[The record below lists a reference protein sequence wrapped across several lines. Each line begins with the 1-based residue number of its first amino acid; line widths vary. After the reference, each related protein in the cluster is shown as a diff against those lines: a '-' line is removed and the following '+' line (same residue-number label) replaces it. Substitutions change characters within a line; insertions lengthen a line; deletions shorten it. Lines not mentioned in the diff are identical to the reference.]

1 MSFDKDWVTTEEGNR
16 EFIFWLCDLT
26 EKASK
31 DVNIPM
37 EVDKFGSVLVTI
49 TLEDNDYPK
58 SLRKL
63 KDFDK
68 LPKDAKILIEVRD
81 PILEMITNLAIAR
94 QNAVSQN
101 IELAYSNE
109 ELFSR
114 IEELVIQYL
123 MRCAQKAKSSAIE
136 QLKEIKNFKIEKT
149 DFGYNIVPIGEDTAG
164 GKLGNKLKKVFTKI
178 KKFFVDYSVEIFCSI
193 YVLIYAFLIIQIIQ
207 ILFV

>member
-63 KDFDK
+63 KDFNK
-68 LPKDAKILIEVRD
+68 LPKNTKVAIEVRD
-81 PILEMITNLAIAR
+81 PILEMITNLATAR

-101 IELAYSNE
+101 IELAYSDE

-149 DFGYNIVPIGEDTAG
+149 DFGYNIVPIGEDTAD
-164 GKLGNKLKKVFTKI
+164 GKFGNKLKKVFKKI

>member
-37 EVDKFGSVLVTI
+37 EVDKFGIVLVTI

-63 KDFDK
+63 KDFNK
-68 LPKDAKILIEVRD
+68 LPKNTKIAIEVRD
-81 PILEMITNLAIAR
+81 PILEMITNLATAR

-101 IELAYSNE
+101 IELAYSDE

-123 MRCAQKAKSSAIE
+123 TRCAQKAKSSAIE

-149 DFGYNIVPIGEDTAG
+149 DFGYNIVPIGEDTAD
-164 GKLGNKLKKVFTKI
+164 GKFGNKLKKVFKKI

>member
-37 EVDKFGSVLVTI
+37 EVDKFGIVLVTI

-63 KDFDK
+63 KDFNK
-68 LPKDAKILIEVRD
+68 LPKNTKIAIEVRD
-81 PILEMITNLAIAR
+81 PILEMITNLATAR

-101 IELAYSNE
+101 IELAYSDE

-123 MRCAQKAKSSAIE
+123 MRCAQKAKSSTIE

-149 DFGYNIVPIGEDTAG
+149 DFGYNIVPIGEDTAD
-164 GKLGNKLKKVFTKI
+164 GKFGNKLKKVFKKI

>member
-101 IELAYSNE
+101 IELAYSDE

-136 QLKEIKNFKIEKT
+136 QLKEVKKFKIEKT
-149 DFGYNIVPIGEDTAG
+149 NFGYNIVPIGEDTAD

-178 KKFFVDYSVEIFCSI
+178 KKFFVDYLPEIFGAL
-193 YVLIYAFLIIQIIQ
+193 YVLIYGFL
-207 ILFV
+207 LFVFIRAFFV

>member
-81 PILEMITNLAIAR
+81 PILEMITNLATAR

-101 IELAYSNE
+101 IELAYSDE

-123 MRCAQKAKSSAIE
+123 IRCAQKAKENAIK
-136 QLKEIKNFKIEKT
+136 QLSEIKKFKIEKA
-149 DFGYNIVPIGEDTAG
+149 DFGYNIVPIGEDTAD

>member
-63 KDFDK
+63 KDFNK
-68 LPKDAKILIEVRD
+68 LPKNTKVTIEVRD
-81 PILEMITNLAIAR
+81 PILEMITNLATAR

-101 IELAYSNE
+101 IELAYSDE

-136 QLKEIKNFKIEKT
+136 QLKEVKKFKIEKT
-149 DFGYNIVPIGEDTAG
+149 NFGYNIVPIGEDTAD
-164 GKLGNKLKKVFTKI
+164 GKLGNKLKNSLLI
-178 KKFFVDYSVEIFCSI
+178 MLLKFFVPFM
-193 YVLIYAFLIIQIIQ
+193 F
-207 ILFV
+207 

>member
-63 KDFDK
+63 KDFNK
-68 LPKDAKILIEVRD
+68 LPKNTKVTIEVRD
-81 PILEMITNLAIAR
+81 PILEMITNLATAR

-101 IELAYSNE
+101 IELAYSDE

-123 MRCAQKAKSSAIE
+123 MRCAQEAKSSAIE
-136 QLKEIKNFKIEKT
+136 QLKEVKKFKIEKT
-149 DFGYNIVPIGEDTAG
+149 NFGYNIVPIGEDTAD

>member
-63 KDFDK
+63 KDFNK
-68 LPKDAKILIEVRD
+68 LPKNTKVAIEVRD
-81 PILEMITNLAIAR
+81 PILEMITNLATAR

-101 IELAYSNE
+101 IELAYSDE

-123 MRCAQKAKSSAIE
+123 IRCAQKAKENAIK
-136 QLKEIKNFKIEKT
+136 QLSEIKKFKLEKAN
-149 DFGYNIVPIGEDTAG
+149 FGYNIVPIGEDTAD

>member
-81 PILEMITNLAIAR
+81 PILEMITNLATAR

-101 IELAYSNE
+101 IE
-109 ELFSR
+109 
-114 IEELVIQYL
+114 I
-123 MRCAQKAKSSAIE
+123 
-136 QLKEIKNFKIEKT
+136 T
-149 DFGYNIVPIGEDTAG
+149 
-164 GKLGNKLKKVFTKI
+164 
-178 KKFFVDYSVEIFCSI
+178 
-193 YVLIYAFLIIQIIQ
+193 
-207 ILFV
+207 

>member
-63 KDFDK
+63 KDFNK
-68 LPKDAKILIEVRD
+68 LPKNTKVTIEVRD
-81 PILEMITNLAIAR
+81 PILEMITNLATAR

-101 IELAYSNE
+101 IELAYSDE

-123 MRCAQKAKSSAIE
+123 IRCAQKAKENAIK
-136 QLKEIKNFKIEKT
+136 QLSEIKKFKIEKA
-149 DFGYNIVPIGEDTAG
+149 DFGYNIVPIGEDTAD

>member
-1 MSFDKDWVTTEEGNR
+1 MSFDKDWVATEEGNR

-37 EVDKFGSVLVTI
+37 GVDRFGNTLVTI
-49 TLEDNDYPK
+49 TLEDNDYPE

-68 LPKDAKILIEVRD
+68 LPKDTKVTIEVRD
-81 PILEMITNLAIAR
+81 PILEMITNLATAR
-94 QNAVSQN
+94 QNAINQN
-101 IELAYSNE
+101 VELAYSDE

-114 IEELVIQYL
+114 IEELVVQYL
-123 MRCAQKAKSSAIE
+123 IRCAQKAKESTIK
-136 QLKEIKNFKIEKT
+136 QLSEIKNFKIEKT
-149 DFGYNIVPIGEDTAG
+149 DFGYNIVPIGEDTAD

>member
-81 PILEMITNLAIAR
+81 PILEMITNLSIAR

-101 IELAYSNE
+101 IELAYSDE

-136 QLKEIKNFKIEKT
+136 QLKEVKKFKIEKT
-149 DFGYNIVPIGEDTAG
+149 NFGYNIVPIGEDTAD

-178 KKFFVDYSVEIFCSI
+178 KKFFVDYLPEIFGAL
-193 YVLIYAFLIIQIIQ
+193 YVLIYGFL
-207 ILFV
+207 LFVFIRAFFV

>member
-81 PILEMITNLAIAR
+81 PILEMITNLATAR

-101 IELAYSNE
+101 IELAYSDE

-136 QLKEIKNFKIEKT
+136 QLKEVKKFKIEKT
-149 DFGYNIVPIGEDTAG
+149 NFGYNIVPIGEDTAD

-178 KKFFVDYSVEIFCSI
+178 KKFFVDYLPEIFGAL
-193 YVLIYAFLIIQIIQ
+193 YVLIYGFL
-207 ILFV
+207 LFVFIRAFFV

>member
-1 MSFDKDWVTTEEGNR
+1 MSFDKDWVATEEGNR

-37 EVDKFGSVLVTI
+37 EVDKFGIVLV

-63 KDFDK
+63 KDFNK
-68 LPKDAKILIEVRD
+68 LPKNTKVTIEVRD
-81 PILEMITNLAIAR
+81 PILEMITNLATAR

-101 IELAYSNE
+101 IELAYSDE

-136 QLKEIKNFKIEKT
+136 QLKEVKKFKIEKT
-149 DFGYNIVPIGEDTAG
+149 NFGYNIVPIRDDMADR
-164 GKLGNKLKKVFTKI
+164 KFGNKLKKVFTKI
-178 KKFFVDYSVEIFCSI
+178 KKFFVDYSVEICCSI